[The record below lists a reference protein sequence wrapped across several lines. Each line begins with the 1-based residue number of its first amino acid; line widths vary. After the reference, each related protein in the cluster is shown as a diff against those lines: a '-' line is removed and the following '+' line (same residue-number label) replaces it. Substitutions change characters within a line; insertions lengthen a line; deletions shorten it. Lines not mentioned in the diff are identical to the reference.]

1 MRVIVVG
8 GGIGGLAGGIA
19 LHDAGLEPLVLERS
33 PELTEI
39 RAGLGLAANALRA
52 IDHLGA
58 ADGIRA
64 LASTRVH
71 RRLLAEGDAQLQPG
85 EMALRGRDLRSCQN
99 GRCRMRRDIPRYV
112 ELLERG
118 TIDAGP
124 IITSRRPL
132 AEINDALEAA
142 AARRGLTAVVVP

>member
-1 MRVIVVG
+1 MRGTLSFNQV
-8 GGIGGLAGGIA
+8 
-19 LHDAGLEPLVLERS
+19 
-33 PELTEI
+33 
-39 RAGLGLAANALRA
+39 
-52 IDHLGA
+52 
-58 ADGIRA
+58 
-64 LASTRVH
+64 
-71 RRLLAEGDAQLQPG
+71 

-124 IITSRRPL
+124 IMTSRHAL
-132 AEINDALEAA
+132 ADINDGLEAA